1 MADISVS
8 SQVFVFFAM
17 IVLGVLCGA
26 VFDIFRGIRR
36 MRKPS
41 SSVVAFQDLLFWL
54 SELVLVYMV
63 TFWLNYAHVR
73 AFELIALVIGS
84 FIYFMTV
91 SRYVIA
97 FVHKTAN
104 LVWKILELVLKPV
117 RKVLSF
123 LVKKLSLVFSCIKQ
137 KTKQL
142 CAKLKPNV
150 NIKQKI
156 AELFDKRYKLLKKRA
171 K

>member
-17 IVLGVLCGA
+17 IVLGVMCGA

-36 MRKPS
+36 MKKLTGG
-41 SSVVAFQDLLFWL
+41 VVAVQDLLFWL

-63 TFWLNYAHVR
+63 TFRLNYAHVR
-73 AFELIALVIGS
+73 AFELVALVIGS

-104 LVWKILELVLKPV
+104 IVWKAVGIILKPV
-117 RKVLSF
+117 RSALGFLGQKLSF
-123 LVKKLSLVFSCIKQ
+123 TFARVKQ
-137 KTKQL
+137 KIK
-142 CAKLKPNV
+142 KLKPNV

-156 AELFDKRYKLLKKRA
+156 TEVFDKRYKLLKKRV

>member
-36 MRKPS
+36 MRKLAGG
-41 SSVVAFQDLLFWL
+41 VVAVQDLIFWM
-54 SELVLVYMV
+54 SELILVYMV
-63 TFWLNYAHVR
+63 TFRLNYAHVR
-73 AFELIALVIGS
+73 AFELVALVIGS
-84 FIYFMTV
+84 SIYFMTV

-97 FVHKTAN
+97 FVHRTAN
-104 LVWKILELVLKPV
+104 LVWRMLEAVLKPARAV
-117 RKVLSF
+117 WGFLSQ
-123 LVKKLSLVFSCIKQ
+123 KLTLAFSAIRQ
-137 KTKQL
+137 KIKQL

-156 AELFDKRYKLLKKRA
+156 AEVFDKRYKLLKKRV

>member
-17 IVLGVLCGA
+17 IVLGVMCGA

-36 MRKPS
+36 MKKVAGG
-41 SSVVAFQDLLFWL
+41 VVAVQDLLFWL

-63 TFWLNYAHVR
+63 TFWLNYAQVR
-73 AFELIALVIGS
+73 AFELVALVIGS

-104 LVWKILELVLKPV
+104 IVWKTVAVILKPV
-117 RKVLSF
+117 RLAMGF
-123 LVKKLSLVFSCIKQ
+123 LGQKLSSVIAGIKH

-142 CAKLKPNV
+142 FAKLKPNV

-156 AELFDKRYKLLKKRA
+156 TEVFDKRYKLLKKRV